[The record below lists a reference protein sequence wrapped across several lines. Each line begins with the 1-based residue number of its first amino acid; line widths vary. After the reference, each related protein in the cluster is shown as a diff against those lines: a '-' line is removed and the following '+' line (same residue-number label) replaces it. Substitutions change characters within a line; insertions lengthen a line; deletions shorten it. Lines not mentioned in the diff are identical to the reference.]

1 MILRTY
7 WYGFLTDIFRF
18 RSWFRFWWR
27 WRRWSRRFRFWLFVL
42 FLLPVVFFRLDW
54 LNFRF
59 DNLNDSS
66 FFPRFWWFR
75 VWFRLYFSVSSNNF
89 NFGFRIFL
97 FSFAIWSPIWIF
109 SSPWRFILF
118 GWTVYS
124 RVWSVLFRG
133 SMHYSYDHSKWMV
146 WLKDPGP
153 VSADQRPE
161 EIISWCS
168 ISSLFQSQFHVASKW
183 SASYPDRYRSLFEVW
198 NWSLLRHQ
206 AHLQVFVAT
215 TFLQIIVRP
224 ASCQFSLQWGFSL
237 Q

>member
-18 RSWFRFWWR
+18 GSWFRFWWR
-27 WRRWSRRFRFWLFVL
+27 WRRWSCRLGFWFFIL
-42 FLLPVVFFRLDW
+42 FLLPVIFFRLNW

-109 SSPWRFILF
+109 SSPWRFVLF
-118 GWTVYS
+118 RRTVYS
-124 RVWSVLFRG
+124 RIWSVLFWG
-133 SMHYSYDHSKWMV
+133 SMSYSYDYSKVDGLVKWSRSCFCGSTSGRDNLLVFDLFFISVPVPCGVEMV
-146 WLKDPGP
+146 RVIPGP
-153 VSADQRPE
+153 LS
-161 EIISWCS
+161 
-168 ISSLFQSQFHVASKW
+168 
-183 SASYPDRYRSLFEVW
+183 
-198 NWSLLRHQ
+198 
-206 AHLQVFVAT
+206 
-215 TFLQIIVRP
+215 
-224 ASCQFSLQWGFSL
+224 
-237 Q
+237 